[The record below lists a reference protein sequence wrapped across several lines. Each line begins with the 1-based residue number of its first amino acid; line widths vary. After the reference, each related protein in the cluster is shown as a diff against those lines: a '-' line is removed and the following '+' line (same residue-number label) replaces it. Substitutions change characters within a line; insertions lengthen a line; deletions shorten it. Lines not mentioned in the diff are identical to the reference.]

1 MTFNQIIAI
10 NRFRKEEDSKLEK
23 IRRQRQLAGEVLA
36 GRLYHGIELSET
48 EERFVLACNRSMKP
62 LDDQT
67 FSALEKINKRR
78 WS

>member
-1 MTFNQIIAI
+1 MTFNIIAI
-10 NRFRKEEDSKLEK
+10 NRFRKEEETKLEK
-23 IRRQRQLAGEVLA
+23 IRHQRQLASEIFA
-36 GRLYHGIELSET
+36 GRLYHGLELSET

-67 FSALEKINKRR
+67 FSVLEKINKRR